1 MEPLEICV
9 VEHGDHFSIFHKIT
23 VDNAKNKVVLGYL
36 FSRSDSDQC
45 FGFSNVEISP
55 IQARELADLLM
66 RNADKATGKAD

>member
-9 VEHGDHFSIFHKIT
+9 VEHGDSLSIFHKFV
-23 VDNAKNKVVLGYL
+23 VDNAKNKVFLGYL

-55 IQARELADLLM
+55 IQARELANLLLL
-66 RNADKATGKAD
+66 KADRAEGL